1 MSSFSP
7 RRECVVN
14 YCQFALFCCI
24 YSIYGPFEVIYW
36 YWNDKILNT
45 CVNLFLCVKTLI
57 SQKGCHISRVQGEM
71 AVGWDC
77 CSKTFP
83 TTKFWMKDLRWI
95 LPQTALFIQFKAKWH
110 PLNPAICLQKSHGI
124 ICTNDRHPPFLPR
137 AQNSAWTSFILSLTT
152 FIWLFVGRLSI
163 STSLGTNTTDPANPP
178 DHRPSGPRTTDPQDP
193 RPLTHYPR
201 NRPFR

>member
-1 MSSFSP
+1 MSIFFSSSKHCQYLYP
-7 RRECVVN
+7 RKDAISPEFKGKWLLVEIV
-14 YCQFALFCCI
+14 ALKHSPPQNSEWRIWGEFCL
-24 YSIYGPFEVIYW
+24 
-36 YWNDKILNT
+36 K
-45 CVNLFLCVKTLI
+45 
-57 SQKGCHISRVQGEM
+57 
-71 AVGWDC
+71 
-77 CSKTFP
+77 
-83 TTKFWMKDLRWI
+83 
-95 LPQTALFIQFKAKWH
+95 TALFIQFKAKWH